1 MGRKEF
7 GMQSHWIV
15 SFLVSD
21 HEREMR
27 SDAERARQVKEA
39 MGAGRVTKVSLRA
52 RFGRQLISWGT
63 RLQSGALP
71 IPEMRQR
78 PCTD

>member
-27 SDAERARQVKEA
+27 SDADRARQVREA
-39 MGAGRVTKVSLRA
+39 MMAGRVTKVSLRA
-52 RFGRQLISWGT
+52 WLGRRLISWGT
-63 RLQSGALP
+63 RLQAGALP
-71 IPEMRQR
+71 IPEARQN
-78 PCTD
+78 PCTN